1 MQHWFFRLSL
11 LLHTLILFFLSNYR
25 MSSMG
30 SSSQSGTL
38 SLTFTKKWD
47 STDKTSHQ
55 NVPRVSL
62 FWWMTQCNNLIP
74 PLTYPHIYLFLH
86 PSILLDITALLKYH
100 IQQSLT
106 PNQKNHKYSVET
118 FLQRIGGIMRMNFLS
133 LQLKYKLAIHTLQL
147 IICTFKQLHLF
158 AWF

>member
-1 MQHWFFRLSL
+1 MFP
-11 LLHTLILFFLSNYR
+11 
-25 MSSMG
+25 MSVC
-30 SSSQSGTL
+30 SGE
-38 SLTFTKKWD
+38 
-47 STDKTSHQ
+47 
-55 NVPRVSL
+55 
-62 FWWMTQCNNLIP
+62 MTQCNNLIP

-100 IQQSLT
+100 ILQSLT

-118 FLQRIGGIMRMNFLS
+118 FLQRIGGIMRGKFLS
-133 LQLKYKLAIHTLQL
+133 LKLKYKLAIHTLRL